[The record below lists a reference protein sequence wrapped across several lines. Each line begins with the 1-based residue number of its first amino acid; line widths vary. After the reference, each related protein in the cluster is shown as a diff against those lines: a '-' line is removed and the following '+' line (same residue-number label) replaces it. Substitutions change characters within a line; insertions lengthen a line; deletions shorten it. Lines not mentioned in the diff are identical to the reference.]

1 MFTPPPI
8 ETQAGEYESRVWNV
22 SYSVT
27 TRVFVGAWHVRSTQS
42 PVLLLACHCRPD
54 MVPDTGGVTM
64 YETLVYM
71 EYDVIVGYDD
81 DDDVHWWWWQYTP
94 YICS

>member
-1 MFTPPPI
+1 MR
-8 ETQAGEYESRVWNV
+8 AGFGTFHTV
-22 SYSVT
+22 SQPGCLLGPDT
-27 TRVFVGAWHVRSTQS
+27 VRSTQS

-81 DDDVHWWWWQYTP
+81 DDDDDDVH
-94 YICS
+94 